1 MDDPIGLRH
10 DRTVQLS
17 LVLIEPYSLVRTSSI
32 LKEISMLH
40 HISIAVK
47 NPHHVAEV
55 LAEIRQGNVI
65 PFPPN
70 PGSYVVLAEDLF
82 R

>member
-1 MDDPIGLRH
+1 
-10 DRTVQLS
+10 
-17 LVLIEPYSLVRTSSI
+17 
-32 LKEISMLH
+32 MLH
-40 HISIAVK
+40 HISLGVN

-55 LAEIRQGNVI
+55 LAEIMQGNVI

-70 PGSYVVLAEDLF
+70 PGSYVVLAGDLF

>member
-1 MDDPIGLRH
+1 
-10 DRTVQLS
+10 
-17 LVLIEPYSLVRTSSI
+17 
-32 LKEISMLH
+32 MLH

-70 PGSYVVLAEDLF
+70 PGSYVVLAGDLF
-82 R
+82 Q